1 MHKVIKNLF
10 SICHRY
16 ALQGLF
22 TSKARLQSSCPSLP
36 MFLKRMKNYT
46 KERFGFSIQIHG
58 ME

>member
-22 TSKARLQSSCPSLP
+22 TSKARLQSSCPS
-36 MFLKRMKNYT
+36 FLKRMKNYT
-46 KERFGFSIQIHG
+46 KISFGLVSSF
-58 ME
+58 MEWKE